1 MACLWR
7 KLRAQDELAVETA
20 GLDTAVCLGDPIEG
34 DPLGNA
40 WPDGASCQQ
49 SEQPLQILPE
59 PGRVLC
65 PHQVDRIEAG
75 AFSAGQPSPE
85 IEAPDPHQHGRHSAL
100 RLDAGRIMSATRSPR
115 SKPVTPSPS

>member
-20 GLDTAVCLGDPIEG
+20 GLDTAVCLGDPIKG

-40 WPDGASCQQ
+40 RMDGAACQQ
-49 SEQPLQILPE
+49 AKETPEVFPE
-59 PGRVLC
+59 PGGMLC

-75 AFSAGQPSPE
+75 AFSARQPSPE
-85 IEAPDPHQHGRHSAL
+85 IKAPDPHQHGRHSAL
-100 RLDAGRIMSATRSPR
+100 RLDAGRIAVSAQ
-115 SKPVTPSPS
+115 